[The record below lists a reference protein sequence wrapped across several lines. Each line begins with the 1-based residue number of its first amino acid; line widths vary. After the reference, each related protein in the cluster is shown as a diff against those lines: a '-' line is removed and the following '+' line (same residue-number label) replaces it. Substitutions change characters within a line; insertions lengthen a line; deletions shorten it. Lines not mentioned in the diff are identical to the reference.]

1 MYVSESVHKPEVSFA
16 ETCFI
21 LAVCEDLRKLY
32 RLEDRQVRF
41 EAGSVKR
48 FPVLF
53 IQIRQDL
60 VRASFFSLILFRI
73 CFIFFIVSFD
83 HVTSYF
89 VFSCDDF
96 DRLLCAQGKVC
107 HL

>member
-1 MYVSESVHKPEVSFA
+1 MHKQKM
-16 ETCFI
+16 T
-21 LAVCEDLRKLY
+21 KLGSR
-32 RLEDRQVRF
+32 RLHLPKVTKLTKK
-41 EAGSVKR
+41 VTK
-48 FPVLF
+48 VTLF
-53 IQIRQDL
+53 IQILQDL
-60 VRASFFSLILFRI
+60 VMASFFSLILFRI